1 MGKTVEE
8 VYGVQAVRGYDP
20 ARAAEAR
27 ECWRPADLSAL
38 GDVDSVHPYYLEK
51 AEKLR
56 RDACFEPDADM
67 RWLALWGERVGDL
80 PVARVSLL
88 DRVSARVAE
97 AARRVRVLDVRE
109 HDEPERVTSD
119 GVRKYRP
126 YDHRFIVSGHWREQP
141 CGPNH
146 GERRRKWI
154 APYVKG
160 PRDKP
165 LVVKDTVRVWRG

>member
-38 GDVDSVHPYYLEK
+38 GEVDSVHPYYLEK

-80 PVARVSLL
+80 PVARSIALADSSGTIWGFATPALSVYDVES
-88 DRVSARVAE
+88 VSAETCDRLELDGYGAGLCPE
-97 AARRVRVLDVRE
+97 LGKGLGMIERRICRPVVV
-109 HDEPERVTSD
+109 V
-119 GVRKYRP
+119 RP
-126 YDHRFIVSGHWREQP
+126 YVFSGPSEF
-141 CGPNH
+141 
-146 GERRRKWI
+146 GERKRAEREE
-154 APYVKG
+154 VHHG
-160 PRDKP
+160 
-165 LVVKDTVRVWRG
+165 